1 MSLARARTVADA
13 VLYEGYVLYPY
24 RASAQK
30 NRVRWQFGVL
40 APRTWSERGGCE
52 HWWMQT
58 ECLAEPGEQAGIAGT
73 VRFLQVQ
80 ARTVERADDPE
91 GHAFSPVPTLEADGQ
106 LWTAWEQGVEREVRW
121 AVPLSNV
128 ANRCHQAF
136 APFAFPAT
144 REAEAIRTGDGR
156 LVGRIVRQRAA
167 VEGVIRAT
175 TEPADGVDGLVLVR
189 VRIENLSPCDAT
201 ADAREDAL
209 PAFLV
214 GTHTLLAL
222 SGGGFVSL
230 ADPPEWARAAAAAC
244 DNVHTWPVL
253 IGSAGERGVILSSP
267 IILPDYPEIAP
278 ESPGDL
284 YDATEIDEILTLRT
298 MALTDDEKREA
309 RATDARAAAIIDRV
323 DTMPPEILERLHG
336 AIRSLRPVGGHEPTD
351 ASAEPPAP
359 WWDPGVDAS
368 VSPDTDQIDVRGVA
382 VARGSRVRLRP
393 GVRRADAQDLFLDG
407 RTARVEGV
415 FLDVDERRY
424 LAVTLEDDP
433 AAALHQ
439 VHGRYLYFAPDEV
452 EPLEERP

>member
-1 MSLARARTVADA
+1 MSLARARTVADT

-24 RASAQK
+24 RASSQK

-40 APRTWSERGGCE
+40 APRAWSDRGGCE
-52 HWWMQT
+52 QWWMQT
-58 ECLAEPGEQAGIAGT
+58 ECLAEAGEQAGIAGT

-80 ARTVERADDPE
+80 SRTVERADDAA
-91 GHAFSPVPTLEADGQ
+91 GHSFSPVARLEADGQ
-106 LWTAWEQGVEREVRW
+106 LWTAWEEGTEREVHWEIPVSPVR
-121 AVPLSNV
+121 S
-128 ANRCHQAF
+128 RSHQAF
-136 APFAFPAT
+136 APFAFPAAC
-144 REAEAIRTGDGR
+144 ESEEIRGR
-156 LVGRIVRQRAA
+156 DAGLVGRVLRRRAA
-167 VEGVIRAT
+167 IEGVIRVT
-175 TEPADGVDGLVLVR
+175 TEPAGPEGLVLVR
-189 VRIENLSPCDAT
+189 VRIENLSACAAA
-201 ADAREDAL
+201 ADAREEAL
-209 PAFLV
+209 PTFLV

-222 SGGGFVSL
+222 IGGDFVSL
-230 ADPPEWARAAAAAC
+230 ADPPPRAAAAASAC
-244 DNVHTWPVL
+244 DNIRTWPVL
-253 IGSAGERGVILSSP
+253 VGDPGERGVILSSP
-267 IILPDYPEIAP
+267 IILQDYPEIAP

-284 YDATEIDEILTLRT
+284 CDATEIDEILTLRT
-298 MALTDDEKREA
+298 LALTDDERREA

-336 AIRSLRPVGGHEPTD
+336 AIRSLRPVPAAEP
-351 ASAEPPAP
+351 APAYAEPPPP

-368 VSPDTDQIDVRGVA
+368 VSPETDRIEIAGVA

-433 AAALHQ
+433 AAELHQ

-452 EPLEERP
+452 EPLGERG